1 MEDYSNFRLR
11 YSLTD
16 ENGNEL
22 RHVTFQ
28 PPWKPYQKAMIKAM
42 LEPKTCAQSTS
53 STK

>member
-11 YSLTD
+11 YSLID

-28 PPWKPYQKAMIKAM
+28 PPWQQYQKAIIKAM
-42 LEPKTCAQSTS
+42 LTPPKEIENE
-53 STK
+53 KD